1 MIRSLHHCSVTTD
14 ISHGGESIKD
24 LSSGDS
30 WHAVHAKSSHL
41 LVSQGL
47 DKVRVL
53 TRVQEGIKNTLF
65 PASKNL
71 KTIMGMGILE
81 KLPEKINLL

>member
-30 WHAVHAKSSHL
+30 RHAVHAKSSHL
-41 LVSQGL
+41 LVSESL

-53 TRVQEGIKNTLF
+53 ARVQEGVKNTLF
-65 PASKNL
+65 PES
-71 KTIMGMGILE
+71 
-81 KLPEKINLL
+81 INMRIVS